1 VRGARLGVGVWH
13 SCGCGCV
20 VAGRAVPRAP
30 DRLRRSSGS
39 GGAGV
44 PLRPWSPVSWSP
56 AAVGASRR

>member
-1 VRGARLGVGVWH
+1 VWH